1 MLFFINFYQ
10 GWNFAIVSLAY
21 ILVVLITLSLHEFA
35 HAWTAFKCGDMTPKM
50 QGRVSINPFKH
61 IDTIGFLC
69 CAIFGFGWAKPVQY
83 NSDNFRNIKK
93 GIGLTSVA
101 GVLMNLILGFLG
113 CGFFYLTLLIPST
126 SLIVLF
132 LQRFFYFLFFINIS
146 LAVFN
151 VLPIYPLDGFKL
163 VENYTKYDNGYVR
176 FMYRYGSFILLL
188 VLLLA
193 DKLLYSLIT
202 YVALPI
208 ELFWGL
214 FFK

>member
-1 MLFFINFYQ
+1 MVTALL
-10 GWNFAIVSLAY
+10 FAIIGHEIMHGY
-21 ILVVLITLSLHEFA
+21 IALKFGDTTAKDAGRLSL
-35 HAWTAFKCGDMTPKM
+35 
-50 QGRVSINPFKH
+50 NPLVH
-61 IDTIGFLC
+61 IDLVGSIIIPAALFIFNAPFL
-69 CAIFGFGWAKPVQY
+69 FGWAKPVQY
-83 NSDNFRNIKK
+83 NSDIFRNIKK